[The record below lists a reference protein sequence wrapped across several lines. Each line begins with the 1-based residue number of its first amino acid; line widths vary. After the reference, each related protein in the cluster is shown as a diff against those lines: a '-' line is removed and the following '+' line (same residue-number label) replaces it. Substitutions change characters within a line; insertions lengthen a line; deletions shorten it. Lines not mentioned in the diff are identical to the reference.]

1 MFRVLTIFLGKFRG
15 KVLKLNL
22 SKKIVGGRFPE
33 KNHHNLRCTKR
44 RGQVVKNCQRER
56 GSLQNRLFLLEKGH
70 KNSLS
75 HSTSTS
81 GKVTYTGWCLNQ
93 PIWKSMFV
101 KLGSS
106 SPKFGVNIKKYLKPP
121 PRIRILKGPQPCHST
136 SAPFHFSETKDRP
149 GYPPALALERSEVT
163 SRE

>member
-1 MFRVLTIFLGKFRG
+1 MFRVITIFLGKFRG
-15 KVLKLNL
+15 KALKLNL
-22 SKKIVGGRFPE
+22 PKKLLGGDSLT
-33 KNHHNLRCTKR
+33 NHHHLRCTKR
-44 RGQVVKNCQRER
+44 REQVVKNCQGER

-70 KNSLS
+70 TIPFPIQLQLREGYNILVGGFEPAHLKN
-75 HSTSTS
+75 
-81 GKVTYTGWCLNQ
+81 
-93 PIWKSMFV
+93 MFV

-121 PRIRILKGPQPCHST
+121 PSIRILKGPQPCHST